1 MAGPGEEGGGARR
14 GVRVG
19 GGQPRMEGKDRGLES
34 QAENHEHHARGHRA
48 GVGDLAEPSGHVRH
62 VQGAG
67 HHVEQPDPDEEEGR
81 ADRAEHEVAERGE
94 QGGASGAEG
103 DQGVGRQRRDLQEDE
118 DVEHVPGDR
127 HAEHPG
133 EAQQPRGVEEPDALA
148 ADLARDA
155 EPGVHQ
161 RQGARAGHDHQHQ
174 GVQRVEPVLDAP
186 RRRPSSKE
194 IGDLRAVR
202 HRVGERRRDR
212 EAHPAHRR
220 GESPGEGGIAQ
231 QRAQR
236 RREKRYD
243 DLQRGKLRL
252 QGAHRRPASPSPTR
266 CSASVGEAP
275 RGSRRLVMAGGL
287 DARKAHAFG
296 VLRAGRPRSQDAPL
310 PGIRHQGAGSRTTDD
325 SSSFLSKTS
334 WQGATSGRS

>member
-1 MAGPGEEGGGARR
+1 MRKKVAPI
-14 GVRVG
+14 
-19 GGQPRMEGKDRGLES
+19 
-34 QAENHEHHARGHRA
+34 
-48 GVGDLAEPSGHVRH
+48 EP
-62 VQGAG
+62 
-67 HHVEQPDPDEEEGR
+67 ED
-81 ADRAEHEVAERGE
+81 EVAERGE
-94 QGGASGAEG
+94 QGGASGSEG
-103 DQGVGRQRRDLQEDE
+103 DQGVSRQRRDLQEDE
-118 DVEHVPGDR
+118 DVEHVSGDR

-148 ADLARDA
+148 ADLARNA

-186 RRRPSSKE
+186 RRRPSSEE

-202 HRVGERRRDR
+202 HRAGERRRDR

-236 RREKRYD
+236 RREKRHD

-252 QGAHRRPASPSPTR
+252 QGAHRRPASLSPAR
-266 CSASVGEAP
+266 CSRNRGTVPVLGSWGPLGARASRPQAGRKPATVKAGGTPASRRDAPLPGRASVGEAP
-275 RGSRRLVMAGGL
+275 SRQPPACNGQGTRCPKSPRLRRVAGGTP
-287 DARKAHAFG
+287 AI
-296 VLRAGRPRSQDAPL
+296 PRDAPL
-310 PGIRHQGAGSRTTDD
+310 PGSAEPEPTV
-325 SSSFLSKTS
+325 
-334 WQGATSGRS
+334 RS